1 MSKKITKKS
10 SASPKVRKF
19 ARELGANI
27 IEIPG
32 SQRADV
38 WSKFDIFK

>member
-1 MSKKITKKS
+1 MSKKIIKKS

-27 IEIPG
+27 VEIPG
-32 SQRADV
+32 SQRAG
-38 WSKFDIFK
+38 